1 MAEINIVWSFEDTE
15 FEDVGGDRYDYVVEL
30 VGLPNSIDLED
41 FDLDETDNIDE
52 ALYEHF
58 GFKVESWEFDE

>member
-15 FEDVGGDRYDYVVEL
+15 FEDVGSDRYSYVVEL

-41 FDLDETDNIDE
+41 FDLDETDNIEE